1 MEYFITVIGLLVY
14 SDDVIKPYSF
24 FVKWNNVQSYETY
37 YKAKAVN
44 SGMKITF
51 TLNDNTKTTLYIDDE
66 EFFIKLIKG
75 LNQQVM
81 SDVMYNNKQ
90 AKIEVDC
97 GR

>member
-24 FVKWNNVQSYETY
+24 FVKWDNVQSYETH
-37 YKAKAVN
+37 YKEN
-44 SGMKITF
+44 FNMEITF
-51 TLNDNTKTTLYIDDE
+51 ILNDKSKTTLYINDE

-81 SDVMYNNKQ
+81 SDVMYTNKQ

-97 GR
+97 GK

>member
-1 MEYFITVIGLLVY
+1 MEYFITIIGLLVY
-14 SDDVIKPYSF
+14 SDDMIKPYSF
-24 FVKWNNVQSYETY
+24 FVKWDNVQSYETH

-44 SGMKITF
+44 GGMKITF

-81 SDVMYNNKQ
+81 SDVMYTNKQ